1 MFGKR
6 EVRCTNPDCGVLN
19 RLPGYSIA
27 KIAKCGRCGTTL
39 AEIRIIRVLQT
50 LYKFRRLTPL
60 AIIVAFWALILVAA
74 LWDSVAMG
82 LGCSIRKAPAHGIYA
97 RYPNAIG
104 GASLRIMTP
113 TGSDYF
119 VKLEREPGGIPVMS
133 FFIHGGRA
141 VYAVVPTG
149 QFVMKVASGTTWCGE
164 SYLFGSGT
172 TMQETGS
179 LAFAEDEVHTVTLT
193 ATSAGNLPI
202 HSIPRSRF

>member
-1 MFGKR
+1 
-6 EVRCTNPDCGVLN
+6 
-19 RLPGYSIA
+19 
-27 KIAKCGRCGTTL
+27 
-39 AEIRIIRVLQT
+39 
-50 LYKFRRLTPL
+50 
-60 AIIVAFWALILVAA
+60 
-74 LWDSVAMG
+74 MG
-82 LGCSIRKAPAHGIYA
+82 LGCSIRKAPSHGIYA
-97 RYPNAIG
+97 RYPSAVG
-104 GASLRIMTP
+104 GASLTITTP

-119 VKLEREPGGIPVMS
+119 VKLERETGGIPVMS

-179 LAFAEDEVHTVTLT
+179 LVFAEDEVHTVTLT